1 MACNF
6 AWKKNIDK
14 EKLTME
20 AQIRGGGLQRGV
32 FKRRNWMKCEIRVSF
47 SSSLFPSH
55 REFFFDRARDSSF
68 FRPLSLTLLSELNF
82 PPLKIEDGSVE
93 DEKFSIERVYSIVS
107 R

>member
-1 MACNF
+1 
-6 AWKKNIDK
+6 
-14 EKLTME
+14 ME

-55 REFFFDRARDSSF
+55 REFFFDRAIRLFLD
-68 FRPLSLTLLSELNF
+68 PLSLSLLSELNF

-93 DEKFSIERVYSIVS
+93 DEKF
-107 R
+107 

>member
-1 MACNF
+1 
-6 AWKKNIDK
+6 
-14 EKLTME
+14 ME

-55 REFFFDRARDSSF
+55 REFFFDWARDSSF
-68 FRPLSLTLLSELNF
+68 FRPPLSLSLLSELNF

-93 DEKFSIERVYSIVS
+93 DEKF
-107 R
+107 